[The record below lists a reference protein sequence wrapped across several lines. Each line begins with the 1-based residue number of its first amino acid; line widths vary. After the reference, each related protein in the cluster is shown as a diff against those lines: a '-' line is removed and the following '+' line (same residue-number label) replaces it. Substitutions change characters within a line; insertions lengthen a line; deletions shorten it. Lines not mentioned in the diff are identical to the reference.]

1 MKLKD
6 FLPANSGLE
15 EKVALISAGAAAGL
29 AVSKA
34 TNVDSK
40 KAAIIGAGVCL
51 LAAALIRRC
60 EK

>member
-1 MKLKD
+1 MKLKS
-6 FLPANSGLE
+6 FLPANSGIE

-29 AVSKA
+29 AVGKA
-34 TNVDSK
+34 TNIDGK

-51 LAAALIRRC
+51 LAAAIIRRC